1 VYALGDF
8 GADIPIGCIEQQE
21 AENPHIAQL
30 VLEFGEVLFVLK
42 ANIIRTEVIGTLV
55 GDTLHLR
62 RVGLRKG
69 GRLGKDHAAG

>member
-1 VYALGDF
+1 M
-8 GADIPIGCIEQQE
+8 EQQE

-30 VLEFGEVLFVLK
+30 VPGLGEVLFVLK
-42 ANIIRTEVIGTLV
+42 AKIVCTEVIGTLF

-62 RVGLRKG
+62 SVGLRKG